1 MTTLKIMIREWRR
14 IFTLPVFY
22 WLLLVLPPVLFF
34 FYAFIYEKEKVK
46 DLPFAVWDDSHSPS
60 SRQLTFLLEQ
70 TESIHITAQ
79 VKNQNELEN
88 LILKGAVMGAVH
100 FPYNMEKN
108 IMSGEPVNITL
119 YTNASSLVP
128 AKLLFRNASE
138 VIITGGAGIT
148 LQKLVQTGMNREKAM
163 ALVQPVKLT
172 TFPLYNPGYNYFQY
186 LVPGL
191 ITVALQMIIIMVG
204 VLILNYEAKTGTWQ
218 ELYALSKGSAFP
230 ILFGKML
237 AHLGIAWINFILV
250 TGIIFPIF
258 GIGQDMATFHFFFLF
273 TLLAIACISI
283 GLLISV
289 MFSDTMLATDIALF
303 YTAPAFVF
311 SGYTFPRWAMPWYD
325 QYYAWVMPYSS
336 FLDGFVKLYQ
346 MHLPLRFAL
355 HEMGVL
361 LLFILITFPLA
372 LLLLKIKIRKEYI
385 LI

>member
-1 MTTLKIMIREWRR
+1 MAVLRIMIREWRR
-14 IFTLPVFY
+14 ILTIPVFY
-22 WLLLVLPPVLFF
+22 WLLLVMPPVLFF

-46 DLPFAVWDDSHSPS
+46 DLPVAVWDESHSPV

-70 TESIHITAQ
+70 MESIHITRQ
-79 VKNQNELEN
+79 VKSQSELEN
-88 LILKGAVMGAVH
+88 LILKGEVMGAVH
-100 FPYNMEKN
+100 FPVKLETH
-108 IMSGEPVNITL
+108 ILSGQPVNITL

-128 AKLLFRNASE
+128 AKLLFKNASE

-148 LQKLVQTGMNREKAM
+148 LQKLVQTGMNRGKAM
-163 ALVQPVKLT
+163 ALVEPVRLT
-172 TFPLYNPGYNYFQY
+172 TLPLYNPGYNYFQY

-204 VLILNYEAKTGTWQ
+204 VLIFNYEGKTGSKQ
-218 ELYALSKGSAFP
+218 ELYTLARGSSLRILS
-230 ILFGKML
+230 GKML
-237 AHLGIAWINFILV
+237 AHLGVAWINFILV

-258 GIGQDMATFHFFFLF
+258 GIGQAMPTFHFFILY
-273 TLLAIACISI
+273 TLLALACISI

-289 MFSDTMLATDIALF
+289 IISDTMLATDIALF

-325 QYYAWVMPYSS
+325 QYYALVMPYSS

-346 MHLPLRFAL
+346 MQLPFRYAF

-361 LLFILITFPLA
+361 LLFFIVTFSVA
-372 LLLLKIKIRKEYI
+372 QVVLKFKIRKEYVV
-385 LI
+385 